1 MATGPAQA
9 DRMILNH
16 SVSRRK
22 FLVATGAA
30 VGATLAGAFTEASGP
45 AERYLSSATSR
56 VVARRNGTVAQMVQE
71 SVSAFGGIRSFVSP
85 GDRVAIKVNGSW
97 GIASA
102 NTSTDVVRE
111 VVALVR
117 SANPSQVIVYDHV
130 IDGIS
135 GWAPIQ
141 SAAEAAG
148 ATAVMLGAGSSDYT
162 QESLSGVSLKTTE
175 IANLLRASDVLI
187 NVPKLKTHGGSNV
200 TFCLKNHLGSIWN
213 RHAVHQ
219 AELHQGIADLNTAP
233 SIRIKHR
240 LCIADAIEP
249 MVTDGP
255 KYGTYADYNGIL
267 VGVDPVA
274 VDYVGTQIIRRY
286 NPSVP
291 QTPAYMQKAAD
302 LGLGIADPSRIVFD
316 EADVG
321 TPVPEVGSG
330 LLLAGLIGLGLL
342 RGGQR
347 KAASKGI
354 RRDLA

>member
-1 MATGPAQA
+1 MNTRPAQA

-30 VGATLAGAFTEASGP
+30 AGATLAGALTDASGP
-45 AERYLSSATSR
+45 AGGYLASAKSR

-71 SVSAFGGIRSFVSP
+71 SVSAFGGIQAFVSP

-97 GIASA
+97 AIASA

-111 VVALVR
+111 VVSLVK
-117 SANPSQVIVYDHV
+117 SASPSQVVVYDHV

-141 SAAEAAG
+141 SAAEGAG
-148 ATAVMLGAGSSDYT
+148 ATAVMLGGDSSDYT

-175 IANLLRASDVLI
+175 IANVLRQSDVLI
-187 NVPKLKTHGGSNV
+187 NVPKLKTHSGSNV
-200 TFCLKNHLGSIWN
+200 TFCLKNHLGSILN

-249 MVTDGP
+249 MVTGGP
-255 KYGTYADYNGIL
+255 KYGTYANYNGIL
-267 VGVDPVA
+267 AGVDPVA

-291 QTPAYMQKAAD
+291 QTPAYIQKAAD
-302 LGLGIADPSRIVFD
+302 LGLGIADPARIVFE

-321 TPVPEVGSG
+321 TPVPEMGPG

-342 RGGQR
+342 RGRQT
-347 KAASKGI
+347 KAASRGTDRGI
-354 RRDLA
+354 G